1 MVQSHSTVSVCYGA
15 NQTAARLSAAH
26 STALPLYNS
35 STMTC
40 RRTEWVLTWAESLLS
55 SPAALFCGTSSQVC
69 LWFSRTR
76 TIVIWLQQR
85 CRYQSKTRAAS
96 QIRSKEKKQLELF
109 STWMILFSLLLSENN
124 QACSTVVKSFTV
136 FIQCCI
142 ENIPMAHVG
151 IYVMVIPMYWEKNCC
166 LTLRSW
172 SMRWHYS

>member
-55 SPAALFCGTSSQVC
+55 SPAALLCGTSSQVY